1 MRRKVTFFVVA
12 MLGLTVLAACSS
24 AAAKRPSPTTTT
36 TTATPAPTTTTT
48 LGAIAP
54 LTGLPATP
62 TIAARPAVI
71 VKIDNDAAAPP
82 QSGLDQADVVYE
94 EVVEGGI
101 TRYLAVFQS
110 QDADPV
116 GPVRSVRETDAD
128 IVRPIG
134 GLFAYSGGIP
144 PFVSLIDS
152 TGITDVGANDD
163 GGAYYRSN
171 SRNAPDNLYT
181 STTVLRQRT
190 PAGATPPPAL
200 FDYVGAHANFSEPGE
215 KAVSQV
221 TVTMS
226 GATVA
231 TWSYDAATKRWDRST
246 NGVPQVVA
254 LGAALT
260 PGPAVAFTNIIV
272 ETVPYQNTG
281 YTDPAGNPVPDA
293 NIVGTGQAVILSGG
307 ELADATWSKPTPSAI
322 TTYQASDG
330 SPVRL
335 LPGTTWVM
343 LAPEGAPITSK

>member
-1 MRRKVTFFVVA
+1 MTLFVVA
-12 MLGLTVLAACSS
+12 MLGITVLAACSG

-36 TTATPAPTTTTT
+36 TDSVPMTTTT
-48 LGAIAP
+48 LGAVAP
-54 LTGLPATP
+54 LTGLPATSP
-62 TIAARPAVI
+62 SIAERPAVI
-71 VKIDNDAAAPP
+71 VKVDNDAAASP

-152 TGITDVGANDD
+152 TGIIDVGANDD
-163 GGAYYRSN
+163 GSAYYRSN
-171 SRNAPDNLYT
+171 ARNAPDNLYS

-190 PAGATPPPAL
+190 PAGAGPPPSL
-200 FDYVGAHANFSEPGE
+200 FDYVGAHEKFSEPGE
-215 KAVSQV
+215 EAAAHV

-231 TWSYDAATKRWDRST
+231 TWSYDAATRQWDRST
-246 NGVPQVVA
+246 NSVPQTVA
-254 LGAALT
+254 VGTALS
-260 PGPAVAFTNIIV
+260 PGPPVAFTNIIV
-272 ETVPYQNTG
+272 EMVPYQNTG
-281 YTDPAGNPVPDA
+281 FIDPAGNPVPYA
-293 NIVGTGQAVILSGG
+293 NTVGSGPAVILSDG
-307 ELADATWSKPTPSAI
+307 ELADATWSKATPSAI

-330 SPVRL
+330 SPIRLVR
-335 LPGTTWVM
+335 GTTWVM
-343 LAPEGAPITSK
+343 LAPNGSPIASS